1 MRSRLLPDIST
12 VRAQAYE
19 LLRLDLPAEGPALA
33 AAAPA
38 GLLDAARARWVQVAR
53 EVTLAPGCSS
63 ELGLLPLH
71 IRLAGQ
77 TLGSALTRV
86 QHVSIARG
94 MSV

>member
-1 MRSRLLPDIST
+1 MKSHPLPVFGT

-53 EVTLAPGCSS
+53 EVTLALGCSD
-63 ELGLLPLH
+63 
-71 IRLAGQ
+71 
-77 TLGSALTRV
+77 
-86 QHVSIARG
+86 
-94 MSV
+94 

>member
-1 MRSRLLPDIST
+1 MRSHPLPDIRI

-19 LLRLDLPAEGPALA
+19 LLCLDLPAEGPALA

-53 EVTLAPGCSS
+53 EVTLALGCSN
-63 ELGLLPLH
+63 ELRLLPLQ
-71 IRLAGQ
+71 ISLAGQ
-77 TLGSALTRV
+77 TLGSELTCV
-86 QHVSIARG
+86 QHVGTAYG